1 MMFTASK
8 TLLLILSLAVAISTH
23 AQTVA
28 PTPINLAVLENDEEL
43 KTVYLG
49 IANKYIGQLSSQLW
63 TLTHAYDSKEEV
75 DKALD
80 YFIEFMKAVESNDPE
95 QIKVLG
101 GAKGFKEKFAEFL
114 DSKDQAVKGFSAFI
128 LGASGDK
135 SYAPKLAELINH
147 RDPSFEDR
155 FAGDLVFYRG
165 RAAIAL
171 GMLNAT
177 EHKTDISKLLK
188 SKNEYDRSGA
198 IFALADMDA
207 KEFTR
212 EIVGILKNKEF
223 EFPGDESPIY
233 FLVKTGEA
241 KNYKKD
247 IAEVML
253 STRETEVA
261 ESSAYALVA
270 LDAKE
275 HAKDIAKLLNKEFR
289 KRSAA
294 KALAL
299 MNATEYADHIAFL
312 LKDENSLVRSAAA
325 LSLGILKSKKHIPDL
340 ASILLSDEAEF
351 VRNNAAVAIFFLEAD
366 KYYKEALKEVE
377 DGHKGVYL
385 SEIDFHP
392 FVLDKVKSL
401 GSELERKIESAKR
414 TLIK

>member
-1 MMFTASK
+1 MMFKASK
-8 TLLLILSLAVAISTH
+8 TLLLVLSLALAISTH
-23 AQTVA
+23 AQTVS
-28 PTPINLAVLENDEEL
+28 PTPIRLEVLENDEDL
-43 KTVYLG
+43 RSLYLS
-49 IANKYIGQLSSQLW
+49 IAGKHIERLSSELW

-80 YFIEFMKAVESNDPE
+80 YFTDFMKAVESNDPE

-155 FAGDLVFYRG
+155 FAGDLIFYRG

-177 EHKTDISKLLK
+177 EHKADISKLLK
-188 SKNEYDRSGA
+188 SKNEYDRAGA
-198 IFALADMDA
+198 IFALADLGA
-207 KEFTR
+207 TEFT
-212 EIVGILKNKEF
+212 EKIVGILKNKEF
-223 EFPGDESPIY
+223 VFDESSAPIY
-233 FLVKTGEA
+233 FLMATGEA

-253 STRETEVA
+253 STRKTEVA
-261 ESSAYALVA
+261 ESAAYALTA

-275 HAKDIAKLLNKEFR
+275 HAKDIAKLLGKEFR

-299 MNATEYADHIAFL
+299 MNATEYADHIALL

-340 ASILLSDEAEF
+340 ADVLLKDKEGS
-351 VRNNAAVAIFFLEAD
+351 VRHYAADAIFFLEAD

-385 SEIDFHP
+385 SDIDFHP